1 METSRKKRDYSL
13 TGPEGKFVG
22 VRTWGTWWILPVFTL
37 YGVLYA
43 TPGDS
48 RWHDFVHGVSLSD
61 TMSMEPH
68 APSI

>member
-48 RWHDFVHGVSLSD
+48 R
-61 TMSMEPH
+61 
-68 APSI
+68 